1 MKSMNDQKVKMRPSR
16 VLRKLRAGQVVSC
29 VGTNLADGRV
39 AEIGGIVGFDC
50 LWAGMEHKP
59 NDWSVIEQQIWAA
72 KAHDMDVMVRVARGG
87 YSDYIRPLEMDAAG
101 IMVPHVMSAE
111 DARNVV
117 RMTRF
122 HPIGRRPIDGG
133 NADGAFCQIDI
144 SEYIKQANEQRF
156 IVLQMEDPEPF
167 DELDEIAAVEGYDM
181 LLFGALDFSRG
192 IGVRGQIDDPRVAE
206 ARQRVAEAAAAH
218 GKFAGIPARLE
229 QMPDLMEMG
238 YQFFALAGD
247 VTSLGF
253 HWRQVVEQFNKQ
265 IS

>member
-1 MKSMNDQKVKMRPSR
+1 

-29 VGTNLADGRV
+29 VKANLVDGRV
-39 AEIGGIVGFDC
+39 IEIAGMAGFDC
-50 LWAGMEHKP
+50 LWACMEHVP
-59 NDWSVIEQQIWAA
+59 NDLSVIEQQVWVA
-72 KAHDMDVMVRVARGG
+72 KIHDMDVMVRVARGG

-133 NADGAFCQIDI
+133 NADGAFCQIDVN
-144 SEYIKQANEQRF
+144 EYIKQANEQRF

-167 DELDEIAAVEGYDM
+167 DELDAIAAVEGYDM
-181 LLFGALDFSRG
+181 LLFGALDFSHALG
-192 IGVRGQIDDPRVAE
+192 IPGQMDDPRVVE

-229 QMPDLMEMG
+229 QIPDLMEMG
-238 YQFFALAGD
+238 YQFFSLAAD
-247 VTSLGF
+247 VVSLSI
-253 HWRQVVEQFNKQ
+253 HWRQVIEQFNKQ